1 MVSSCICPLLKQ
13 QCVQL
18 IQYKPN
24 LSFSFLW
31 KKYPLCCW
39 NSDARSIKVPNIEN
53 KLWVLFFCC
62 SMTFIHDIIGF
73 MLTQINI
80 YVAKRTS
87 NSPGCTFMTLP
98 SLSSFVGSKAE
109 IMWFHFRYNQG
120 RNGSEW
126 LFGTLGQL
134 SSFSLFFYWFVFPP
148 PTPFLHKI
156 YFSLKIF
163 VTGYHKFP
171 WRRNR
176 VVAILVCDLEAS
188 DSLPAQRHKGHGS
201 KAQRRKV
208 AICSKALN
216 AYVNQ

>member
-148 PTPFLHKI
+148 HPFP
-156 YFSLKIF
+156 SAAAG
-163 VTGYHKFP
+163 TSG
-171 WRRNR
+171 
-176 VVAILVCDLEAS
+176 ILLAAGEMTQLTSWPVDYILGLGELS
-188 DSLPAQRHKGHGS
+188 N
-201 KAQRRKV
+201 V
-208 AICSKALN
+208 
-216 AYVNQ
+216 